1 MTTHTL
7 APRAE
12 GVLDTIGRTP
22 LVPLQHVVPAGAAR
36 VLVKLESMNPTG
48 SMKDRMALAMI
59 EGAERSGRLAAG
71 RTVTEFTG
79 GSTGTSL
86 AFVCAAKKYPAHL
99 VSSDAFSLEKR
110 NHMRAMGAKL
120 TIVPSQGGNITPDLF
135 VRMREMTDKIQEQ
148 EHAFW
153 TDQFNNEDQA
163 RGYYTLADEVWEQT
177 GGQVD
182 AFVHVVGTAGSL
194 RGCVMGLRRH
204 NPKLNVTAVEPS
216 TSAVISGGAPGAH
229 RIEGIGI
236 GRLVPHWSPS
246 LADQVDSVSTEDA
259 EAMAR
264 RLAKEEA
271 IFAGTSTG
279 ANVVAAIR
287 AAQRLG
293 AGKTLVTLVVDTGLK
308 YISTELYR

>member
-1 MTTHTL
+1 MITQTP
-7 APRAE
+7 ARAE
-12 GVLDTIGRTP
+12 NILDTIGRTP

-59 EGAERSGRLAAG
+59 EGAEAAGRLKAG

-86 AFVCAAKKYPAHL
+86 AFICAAKKYPAHL

-120 TIVPSQGGNITPDLF
+120 TIVPSAGGAITPDLF
-135 VRMREMTDKIQEQ
+135 VRMREATEKIREQ

-163 RGYYTLADEVWEQT
+163 RGYYALADEVWEQT

-182 AFVHVVGTAGSL
+182 GFVQVVGTCGSL
-194 RGCVMGLRRH
+194 RGCVTGLRKH
-204 NPKLNVTAVEPS
+204 NPKLAVTAVEPS
-216 TSAVISGGAPGAH
+216 TSAVMSGGAPGAH
-229 RIEGIGI
+229 RIEGIGT

-246 LADQVDSVSTEDA
+246 LADHIETVSTEEA

-271 IFAGTSTG
+271 IFGGTSSG

-287 AAQRLG
+287 TAERIG
-293 AGKTLVTLVVDTGLK
+293 AGKTVVTLIVDTGLK
-308 YISTELYR
+308 YISTELYK